1 MGDIRPHVR
10 QELGRLRLQDLLA
23 EAAER
28 SKSRV
33 ARRSPRRPA
42 PRTGEE
48 A

>member
-1 MGDIRPHVR
+1 MGPQVWE
-10 QELGRLRLQDLLA
+10 ELGRLRLQDLLA

-28 SKSRV
+28 SKSRA